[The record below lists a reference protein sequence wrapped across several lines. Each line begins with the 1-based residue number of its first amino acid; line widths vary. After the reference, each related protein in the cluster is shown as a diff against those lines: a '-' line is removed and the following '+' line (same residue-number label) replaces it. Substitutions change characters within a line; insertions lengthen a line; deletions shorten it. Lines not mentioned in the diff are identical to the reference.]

1 VSLSPPL
8 LLHKRSPT
16 EIEPTPKQGSAAK
29 PTGDD
34 VMKSFAVVALA
45 LILGPAALA
54 QHQTFVIN
62 PDASEVRMTLKT
74 THELVNATFHIQSG
88 SIEFDRSNPKMSGS
102 VTVLAGSGRTGNDS
116 RDKKMNKDILKVE
129 QYTTVSFAPKTY
141 TGTIA
146 PSGDSTIQVS
156 GVFTLLGNP
165 HDLTIPMQLHR
176 DGSKATAR
184 TQFVI
189 PYVQWGLKNPSF
201 LIWKADNDVA
211 MDLNLVGQVS
221 N

>member
-1 VSLSPPL
+1 
-8 LLHKRSPT
+8 
-16 EIEPTPKQGSAAK
+16 
-29 PTGDD
+29 
-34 VMKSFAVVALA
+34 MKAFAVVALA
-45 LILGPAALA
+45 LIFAPAALA
-54 QHQTFVIN
+54 QHQTFAVN
-62 PDASEVRMTLKT
+62 PDASEVKMKLNT
-74 THELVNATFHIQSG
+74 THEVVNGTFHIQSG
-88 SIEFDRSNPKMSGS
+88 SINFDRTASRISGI
-102 VTVLAGSGRTGNDS
+102 VIVAAGSGKTGNDS
-116 RDKKMNKDILKVE
+116 RDKKMNKDILKVD

-165 HDLTIPMQLHR
+165 HDLTIPMQIHM
-176 DGSKATAR
+176 DGSKATAKA
-184 TQFVI
+184 QFVV

-211 MDLNLVGQVS
+211 IVLNLVGQVS